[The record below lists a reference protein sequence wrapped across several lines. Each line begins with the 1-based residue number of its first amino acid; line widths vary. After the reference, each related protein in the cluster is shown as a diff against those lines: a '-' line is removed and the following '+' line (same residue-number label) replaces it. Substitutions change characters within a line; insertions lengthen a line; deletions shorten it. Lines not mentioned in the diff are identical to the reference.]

1 METLRVR
8 WHRVYLRSTFGDM
21 LQAVKTTLLLY
32 ADDSCILHQH
42 KEVDEIK
49 KQLNKDFEVN
59 KLSIHFVEEKIK
71 SILFVSKRRSKN
83 VRQLNIRYKHVNIKQ
98 RAQVTYLEYVLD
110 DTMSGGNK
118 GYKQNKCEIKIS
130 L

>member
-1 METLRVR
+1 MP
-8 WHRVYLRSTFGDM
+8 
-21 LQAVKTTLLLY
+21 QAVKTTLLLY

>member
-71 SILFVSKRRSKN
+71 SILFVSKRRSQN

>member
-8 WHRVYLRSTFGDM
+8 WPRVYLRSTFGDM

>member
-1 METLRVR
+1 MP
-8 WHRVYLRSTFGDM
+8 
-21 LQAVKTTLLLY
+21 QAVKTTLLLY
-32 ADDSCILHQH
+32 AGDSCILHQD

-98 RAQVTYLEYVLD
+98 RKLHILNT
-110 DTMSGGNK
+110 
-118 GYKQNKCEIKIS
+118 C
-130 L
+130 

>member
-1 METLRVR
+1 MP
-8 WHRVYLRSTFGDM
+8 
-21 LQAVKTTLLLY
+21 QAVKTTLLLY
-32 ADDSCILHQH
+32 AGDSCILHQH

-71 SILFVSKRRSKN
+71 SILVVSKRRSKN

-98 RAQVTYLEYVLD
+98 RKLHILNT
-110 DTMSGGNK
+110 
-118 GYKQNKCEIKIS
+118 C
-130 L
+130 

>member
-1 METLRVR
+1 MR

-21 LQAVKTTLLLY
+21 PQAVKTTLLLY